1 MNKTQ
6 RRLWPLLLL
15 PLLAVMA
22 GCADREVKF
31 TPAEMHLYG
40 LLDDIRR
47 GAEPGETKSCL
58 STRAYDVVE
67 IVDDTRLVFLARNGS
82 GWINELRAPCA
93 GLRRDH
99 ALIFDLRSSSACQMD
114 RVQGFRPGLTG
125 AGLNRT
131 NPAALCVLGK
141 FTEIPEYRVPRVV
154 QALKA
159 L

>member
-1 MNKTQ
+1 MKKTQ
-6 RRLWPLLLL
+6 RRRWPLLLL
-15 PLLAVMA
+15 PLLAMMA

-47 GAEPGETKSCL
+47 GAEPEETKSCL

-67 IVDDTRLVFLARNGS
+67 IVDDTRLVFLARKGR

-114 RVQGFRPGLTG
+114 RVQGFRPGLPG
-125 AGLNRT
+125 A

-154 QALKA
+154 QALKE